1 VANRR
6 VAAPVAVPCGPM
18 AMLSVSHY
26 SLPVMRALS
35 KASSIEASDR
45 TTESESRALRVH
57 LLYANRPR
65 RRCPFAPVDF

>member
-1 VANRR
+1 MWAHGHVI
-6 VAAPVAVPCGPM
+6 
-18 AMLSVSHY
+18 SI